1 MTLKTEQF
9 LPVRESGSPFLGN
22 GAGDEI
28 RTHDSH
34 LGKVVLYQ
42 LSYAR
47 EERPLKIHFPLIKS
61 TENSAETLP
70 GLILFSYRSFTS
82 SSGHCCSFRCKV
94 RRLIPSSFAAL
105 VRFPLASAKAS
116 RRSRFS
122 FSSLSKGDTTFSSPS
137 IDRVSPR
144 NFDSRS

>member
-1 MTLKTEQF
+1 MPSQTEQF
-9 LPVRESGSPFLGN
+9 FPAWESGSTFLGN

-61 TENSAETLP
+61 IENSAETRPGFNLVFLP
-70 GLILFSYRSFTS
+70 VLYIQLRPLLQFPVQGT
-82 SSGHCCSFRCKV
+82 
-94 RRLIPSSFAAL
+94 AANTQQFC
-105 VRFPLASAKAS
+105 RAGAI
-116 RRSRFS
+116 S
-122 FSSLSKGDTTFSSPS
+122 FSIGQGFAEQSLFVLFFIQGRHDFVFA
-137 IDRVSPR
+137 ID
-144 NFDSRS
+144 